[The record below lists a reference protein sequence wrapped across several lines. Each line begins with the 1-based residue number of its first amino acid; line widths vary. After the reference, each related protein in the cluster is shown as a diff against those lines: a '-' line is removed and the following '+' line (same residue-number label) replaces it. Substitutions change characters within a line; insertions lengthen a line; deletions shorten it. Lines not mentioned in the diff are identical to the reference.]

1 MVYGLYKYLTQNIQW
16 IIVHFLKNEWVN
28 VWVNVLIILEIT
40 ELNSNWLVKEEL
52 VRRNI
57 ILKSNVLGKIK
68 EKNIFKKIAN
78 IT

>member
-1 MVYGLYKYLTQNIQW
+1 MNNCSFK
-16 IIVHFLKNEWVN
+16 KNEWVN